1 MAVNESKVKEILRS
15 ILVSSQSKQTA
26 FTLRLRY
33 YQLIGHDIPFK
44 KLGYNSL
51 IEFLQSIP
59 DVLRINGTSADSEV
73 TSVVMEKTVYI
84 FNSEMKKQKP
94 SEGKLSSERIKTTIG
109 EVLKKRDR
117 NPQQKIIQKQPLS
130 TLLPQLN
137 NLDKYWR
144 YTPAN
149 CLRFGEFIESCPRN
163 DFIVGHKIP
172 IIISTICN
180 PGEFWITKKNTVF
193 TRMMKVMQNFYAS
206 NRFKSFVPKIA
217 LTEFLFCVVSK
228 SGEFQ
233 RGLIVDLSREVEGYV
248 NVYLIDSGIVQCTL
262 SEQIYFLD
270 RQFSHLPAQAL
281 KVQLSNIQPVK
292 EVWSEQSTKRFV
304 DFVSGKDILAKISMT
319 VDGKISAYISE
330 DCYPSKI
337 LNDVLVKEGLA
348 SLGNKKIIKR
358 CRGAPRERSA
368 FSEMPV
374 RSSLRIGPSCCHRCT
389 SNIPFL

>member
-1 MAVNESKVKEILRS
+1 MAVNESEVKEILRS

-59 DVLRINGTSADSEV
+59 DVLRINGTSTDSEV
-73 TSVVMEKTVYI
+73 TSAVMEKSVYI

-94 SEGKLSSERIKTTIG
+94 SEEKLSSERKKKIMG

-117 NPQQKIIQKQPLS
+117 NPQQKILQKQPLS

-144 YTPAN
+144 YTPEN
-149 CLRFGEFIESCPRN
+149 CLRLGEFIESCPRN
-163 DFIVGHKIP
+163 DFIVGHRIP
-172 IIISTICN
+172 IIISTICD

-193 TRMMKVMQNFYAS
+193 TRMMKENFKEV
-206 NRFKSFVPKIA
+206 F
-217 LTEFLFCVVSK
+217 
-228 SGEFQ
+228 
-233 RGLIVDLSREVEGYV
+233 IVDLLREVEGYV
-248 NVYLIDSGIVQCTL
+248 NVYLIDSGIVQCTP
-262 SEQIYFLD
+262 SERIYFLD

-281 KVQLSNIQPVK
+281 KVQLSNIQPVE

-348 SLGNKKIIKR
+348 TLGNKKIIKR
-358 CRGAPRERSA
+358 SRGAPKKE
-368 FSEMPV
+368 V
-374 RSSLRIGPSCCHRCT
+374 
-389 SNIPFL
+389 PFRKCQFDQV